1 MVAITALLGL
11 GMVAQVAAWRLRLPS
26 ILLLLGT
33 GFACG
38 PSGLGW
44 IDPDWMLGEHL
55 FPIVSLSVGIIL
67 FEGGLSLKLRELGEH
82 RRVVWLLVTL
92 GAAITWVLT
101 ALSARYVLDLGWG
114 LAILLGAIL
123 IVSGP
128 TVVLPL
134 LRHVKPRGPGRPI
147 LKWEGIVIDP
157 VGAVMALL
165 VFETLESGALDMA
178 APLAIA
184 SLWNTVLAGTLF
196 GGAGAL
202 LLWTMLRNYW
212 LPDGLQVPFTLAVVV
227 ASFTGANL
235 MQHEA
240 GLLAVTVMGVLL
252 ANQRSAR
259 IDHILEW
266 KENLRVLLISS
277 LFVLLAAR
285 VDLTTATSFD
295 MRAVAFLA
303 ILLFVVRP
311 AAVWACTAGS
321 TLRLKD
327 RIFLAWLCPRGIV
340 AAAVASVFALS
351 LEKSGSPG
359 AEQLVPLTFFVIVG
373 TVVVYGLTAGP
384 LARRMG
390 LAEADPQGVLFVGA
404 DGVARAIALAL
415 QELKVPVVLADTN
428 QANLRTARMEGLP
441 THRGNVLFEQ
451 EEDAPD
457 LGGIGRV
464 LAMTPNDE
472 VNRLVMLH
480 FVHDFG
486 TRESYHLAASQ
497 SREAESPAASI
508 GRAVFGDGTTS
519 GDLRRRFAG
528 GSRIKTTLL
537 TEQFDLDR
545 FRQEHGE
552 GALVLFAVGPGHQVE
567 VNASDGVLE
576 PKAGQT
582 VVALIPV
589 AAGLPATA

>member
-11 GMVAQVAAWRLRLPS
+11 GMVAQVVAWRLRLPS

-44 IDPDWMLGEHL
+44 IDPDWILGEHL

-92 GAAITWVLT
+92 GAAITWLLT
-101 ALSARYVLDLGWG
+101 ALAAHYVLDLGWG

-134 LRHVKPRGPGRPI
+134 LRHVKPRGPSRPI

-165 VFETLESGALDMA
+165 VFETLESGTLELA
-178 APLAIA
+178 APVAIA
-184 SLWNTVLAGTLF
+184 GLWNTILAGTLY
-196 GGAGAL
+196 GAAGAL

-212 LPDGLQVPFTLAVVV
+212 LPDGLQVPFTLAVVI
-227 ASFTGANL
+227 ASFTGANY

-252 ANQRSAR
+252 ANQRSTR

-285 VDLTTATSFD
+285 VDLATASSFD

-311 AAVWACTAGS
+311 AAVWACTTGS
-321 TLRLKD
+321 TLTLRD

-384 LARRMG
+384 LARRLG
-390 LAEADPQGVLFVGA
+390 LAESDPQGVLFVGA
-404 DGVARAIALAL
+404 DGVVRAIATAL
-415 QELKVPVVLADTN
+415 KDLDVPVVLADTN
-428 QANLRTARMEGLP
+428 QTNLRRARMEGLRV
-441 THRGNVLFEQ
+441 HRGNVLFEQ

-486 TRESYHLAASQ
+486 RRESYHLAASQ
-497 SREAESPAASI
+497 ARETESPTASI
-508 GRAVFGDGTTS
+508 GRTVFGEGTTS
-519 GDLRRRFAG
+519 GDLRRRFAAG
-528 GSRIKTTLL
+528 ATIKTTPL
-537 TEQFDLDR
+537 TAQFDLDS
-545 FRQEHGE
+545 FLEEHGE
-552 GALVLFAVGPGHQVE
+552 KALVLFVVGPGGKVE
-567 VNASDGVLE
+567 VNAADGALE
-576 PKAGQT
+576 PKAGHT
-582 VVALIPV
+582 LVAMIPV
-589 AAGLPATA
+589 ASGLPAIA